1 VSEECETQFQRD
13 KLLIGCKIEEKRRG
27 QGNGME
33 RAREWN
39 GEGKGMEWRGQGN
52 GMERAREWNGMERA
66 REWNGGGKGREWR
79 GQGNGMEG
87 VGVNE
92 GRSLPC
98 PTCHVVSCSAVCYA

>member
-13 KLLIGCKIEEKRRG
+13 KLLIGCKIEEKR
-27 QGNGME
+27 E
-33 RAREWN
+33 R
-39 GEGKGMEWRGQGN
+39 
-52 GMERAREWNGMERA
+52 
-66 REWNGGGKGREWR
+66 
-79 GQGNGMEG
+79 NGMEG

>member
-27 QGNGME
+27 
-33 RAREWN
+33 
-39 GEGKGMEWRGQGN
+39 K
-52 GMERAREWNGMERA
+52 
-66 REWNGGGKGREWR
+66 
-79 GQGNGMEG
+79 GNGMEG